1 MFEGGCGGNG
11 AAIISGSL
19 SLNFQEHESF
29 YYEPFPNNLSES
41 IEIVICFFFLLVL
54 LI

>member
-1 MFEGGCGGNG
+1 MFEGGCGGSG

-29 YYEPFPNNLSES
+29 YYEPFPNLSES
-41 IEIVICFFFLLVL
+41 IEIVICFFFFWFC
-54 LI
+54 